1 MSGPRGVMINWHFIK
16 DDTNP
21 RFPSLRGPSQSEF
34 RRQLLFLQE
43 AGYEF
48 VRLQDFV
55 RAAHGSATLPPRFAI
70 ASFDDGVL
78 DCHRYAW
85 PVLRELGIPAIF
97 FLCPRVWEPRPLPV
111 QLINILMGELGLD
124 VFHDEFYMLLE
135 KLFPTGVA
143 RDDPEELGI
152 RGIYRYDRGKKRDF
166 KLDLNYRLPPA
177 ARDKALI
184 AVGERH
190 LDLNALCAELYMTP
204 EHVIELHSQG
214 ADFGIHTYS
223 HCMLTRLPAETQ
235 EQEVLA
241 ARDGVIE
248 ILPGL
253 HAPPLSYPYGMPGTY
268 DETTF
273 AVLKRHR
280 ITVGVA
286 MSRKVLRLPHD
297 NLLEIHRFDCRDI
310 FDGVTVKDQYLWQAT
325 KGLTIHV
332 AGRSPNKGAPSAAR
346 RCEGTT

>member
-1 MSGPRGVMINWHFIK
+1 MSAAQGIMINWHFIK

-21 RFPSLRGPSQSEF
+21 RYPSLRGPTRSEF
-34 RRQLLFLQE
+34 RHQLFSLLE

-48 VRLQDFV
+48 IRLQDFV
-55 RAAHGSATLPPRFAI
+55 SSARGSMRLPTRFAI
-70 ASFDDGVL
+70 ASFDDGMV
-78 DCHRYAW
+78 DCYRYAW
-85 PVLRELGIPAIF
+85 AVLRELDIPAIF
-97 FLCPRVWEPRPLPV
+97 FLCPCVWEPRPLSV
-111 QLINILMGELGLD
+111 QLINILMHELGLD
-124 VFHDEFYMLLE
+124 AFHDQFYKVLGELY
-135 KLFPTGVA
+135 PAGVE
-143 RDDPEELGI
+143 RDVPGDFGI
-152 RGIYRYDRGKKRDF
+152 HGIYRYDSGKKRDF

-177 ARDKALI
+177 VRDNILI

-235 EQEVLA
+235 EQEVVA

-248 ILPGL
+248 VLPGL
-253 HAPPLSYPYGMPGTY
+253 HEPPISYPYGMPGTY

-273 AVLKRHR
+273 KILRKHR
-280 ITVGVA
+280 LPVGVA
-286 MSRKVLRLPHD
+286 MSRKVLRLPHN

-310 FDGVTVKDQYLWQAT
+310 FDGVTVKDQYLGQAP
-325 KGLTIHV
+325 KGLTMRT
-332 AGRSPNKGAPSAAR
+332 ADRQSKEDPS
-346 RCEGTT
+346 